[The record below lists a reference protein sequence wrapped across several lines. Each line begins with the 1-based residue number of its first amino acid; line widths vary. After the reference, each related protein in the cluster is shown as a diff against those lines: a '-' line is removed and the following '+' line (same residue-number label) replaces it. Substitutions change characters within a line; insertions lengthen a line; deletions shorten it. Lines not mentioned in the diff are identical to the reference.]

1 MSAPRRVLVILVGLL
16 GVIGRPAV
24 GQSIDLGGWAFGDYF
39 YVASAP
45 DSPQEGLAYP
55 VAVPDTAREGLHGFA
70 YRRLYLTLDFQLSDR
85 LDGRARLEA
94 NDGTTGPK
102 GPIPYVKDLWVKWTY
117 GGDHSATVGVTG
129 PPAFEIS
136 DGVWGYRSLEK
147 TILDRR
153 GIVSSRDFG
162 LRLDGPL
169 LADGDVR
176 YAFMYANNSAAR
188 PELDRNKRVYGRLSA
203 TPTEKITL
211 VVGSDYAE
219 YSDRRDR
226 SLRLSAFAGYEGEGV
241 RVGLEGYRSATRLA
255 DATEVDELGISVFG
269 IVQVASEWGLIGRF
283 DWASQ
288 DIEGGGAPTES
299 FLLAGVA
306 YQPHP
311 NVEVIPNVWHRPS
324 TRYEKPDTLLRLTLD
339 LSF

>member
-1 MSAPRRVLVILVGLL
+1 MLVPRFVLVALIGLL
-16 GVIGRPAV
+16 AVGGESAV
-24 GQSIDLGGWAFGDYF
+24 GQSVDLGGRAFGDYF

-45 DSPQEGLAYP
+45 DSPQERLAYP

-94 NDGTTGPK
+94 NDGTTGAK
-102 GPIPYVKDLWVKWTY
+102 GPVPFVKDLWVEWTY
-117 GGDHSATVGVTG
+117 SGDHSATVGVTG

-136 DGVWGYRSLEK
+136 GDVWGYRSLEK

-153 GIVSSRDFG
+153 GIVASRDFG

-169 LADGDVR
+169 LAAGDVR

-188 PELDRNKRVYGRLSA
+188 PELNQNKRVYGRLSA
-203 TPTEKITL
+203 TPTEQFTL
-211 VVGSDYAE
+211 AVGSDYAT

-226 SLRLSAFAGYEGEGV
+226 SLRLSAFAGYDGEGV
-241 RVGLEGYRSATRLA
+241 RVGLEGYRSATRLT
-255 DATEVDELGISVFG
+255 DATEVDEFGGSVFG
-269 IVQVASEWGLIGRF
+269 IVQAAPSWRLIGRF
-283 DWASQ
+283 DWA
-288 DIEGGGAPTES
+288 IREEGGREDPVES
-299 FLLAGVA
+299 FLLAGIA

-311 NVEVIPNVWHRPS
+311 NIEVIPNVWARTS
-324 TRYEKPDTLLRLTLD
+324 NQRSQADVLARLTLD